1 MGGYLLCM
9 MVTGNRLSLLTNS
22 LMFLCG
28 TLYCSNCHQRS
39 YFCYINS
46 VKTKVKLPISMVF
59 HLTIPFCSQ
68 VFPDSMYMS
77 LLVVGKFICFHLIS
91 RTQKAILFRISHGI
105 QNAIHFSSL
114 SLYHIFCIRKLCHIE
129 LNS

>member
-1 MGGYLLCM
+1 VHDGYWQSPIFVDEQPDVPMWNPLLFK
-9 MVTGNRLSLLTNS
+9 LSPEELL
-22 LMFLCG
+22 L
-28 TLYCSNCHQRS
+28 LYKFGQDKS
-39 YFCYINS
+39 I
-46 VKTKVKLPISMVF
+46 LPISMVF

-68 VFPDSMYMS
+68 VFPNSMYMS
-77 LLVVGKFICFHLIS
+77 LLVVVKLICFHLIS
-91 RTQKAILFRISHGI
+91 KTHKAILFCISHGI